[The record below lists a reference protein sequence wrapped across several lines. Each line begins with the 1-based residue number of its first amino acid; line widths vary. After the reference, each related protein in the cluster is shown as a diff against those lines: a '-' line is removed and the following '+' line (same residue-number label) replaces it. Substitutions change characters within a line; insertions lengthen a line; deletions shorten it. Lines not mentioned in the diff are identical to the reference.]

1 MCFLIYCLDLFI
13 KQQQNTKTMT
23 NWKPL
28 RPVNHRMWKTFYPT
42 KDLESR
48 LEWLTFYYD
57 APDANI
63 SYDDRKEMYL
73 TIREIIY
80 VLNSRK
86 VYQLE
91 RGHTWDSSYE
101 SEEEIEEM
109 REIARKQYNVWKR

>member
-1 MCFLIYCLDLFI
+1 
-13 KQQQNTKTMT
+13 MT

-86 VYQLE
+86 VYELE